1 MFAEVIIDIKH
12 HDVNHMYDYKIPE
25 HLKSILEV
33 GMRVWVPFGHLKR
46 TGIIMHLKMTSEDAT
61 KTIID
66 IDTVMPVFN
75 QKELSDIKHLVKNNH
90 MLYQHAIELMMP
102 HIFHLKYRY
111 EMVVKKRD
119 DFLEELKMTDVNKTY
134 TLLKKDEIHL
144 SKLKTRQQ
152 KGIIELTQKP
162 ISYYPKRHTQQYLYT
177 GKKYGR
183 LQTQCDRLN
192 MNTTYQK
199 PVLLEMGFSNSNIQT
214 LLKHDVFQRQDPPQS
229 QKHRHAIKKTNHPI
243 DVVILPYEKMI
254 EDVLKKITLAI
265 KNNEHMLI
273 LVPSTTMLKV
283 IQQDTNIALT
293 YDYKTTSKALV
304 SLIQIFSDAPQIVI
318 STRKGIF
325 LPVIFDRIYIIE
337 SHSKTYRF
345 DQGVFFDTMETLSYL
360 QPHANIHVH
369 SYAPFPSVL
378 SLIDHEKLELH
389 NPSVIDHQL
398 HLISMKD
405 ELISGHTK
413 VLSREVIEAT
423 LKALKKKHVLMYY
436 PKKGYQTV
444 NVCRLCGE
452 VQLCP
457 HCNAK
462 LKVNAAQQAYCMT
475 CHHNFELN
483 HTCSNHHQKMMKPLG
498 LGLEFVAKNI
508 QNLFTDVDVYVID
521 KEHDDR
527 LMTHQPS
534 IFIGTQKI
542 QSYLHLLDVELVVI
556 VLADLSFHVIDILDD
571 ERHMLDLITLTP
583 HAHHTIKHTYIQTY
597 DQNHPM
603 IQGLYHPL
611 KYMKD
616 LTKERELLL
625 LPPYGLLFEIDVHH
639 DSFFKGYQETLKI
652 QDVLNN
658 MNIQAIG
665 PVYEEIQ
672 PFKLIIK
679 IKKDQI
685 QQFYDF
691 VSSHHLQSR
700 RIQ

>member
-12 HDVNHMYDYKIPE
+12 HDVNHMYDYQIPE
-25 HLKSILEV
+25 HLKSILEI
-33 GMRVWVPFGHLKR
+33 GMRVWVPFGHIKR
-46 TGIIMHLKMTSEDAT
+46 TGIIMNLKMTSEDAR

-75 QKELSDIKHLVKNNH
+75 QKELSDITHLVINNH

-102 HIFHLKYRY
+102 HLFHLKYRY

-119 DFLEELKMTDVNKTY
+119 DFLDELKMTDIDTTY
-134 TLLKKDEIHL
+134 ALLKKDEIHL
-144 SKLKTRQQ
+144 SKLKIRQQ
-152 KGIIELTQKP
+152 KGIIELIQKP
-162 ISYYPKRHTQQYLYT
+162 ISYYPKRHAYRYLYT
-177 GKKYGR
+177 GKKYVR

-192 MNTTYQK
+192 INSTYQK
-199 PVLLEMGFSNSNIQT
+199 PELLEMGFSNTNIQT
-214 LLKHDVFQRQDPPQS
+214 LLKNDIFKRLDPPKI
-229 QKHRHAIKKTNHPI
+229 QKHMNINKTINHPV
-243 DVVILPYEKMI
+243 DVVIMPYENMI
-254 EDVLKKITLAI
+254 EDILKKIALAI
-265 KNNEHMLI
+265 RNNEHMLI
-273 LVPSTTMLKV
+273 LVSSTTMLKV
-283 IQQDTNIALT
+283 IQKDTNTALT
-293 YDYKTTSKALV
+293 YDYKTTSKRLL
-304 SLIQIFSDAPQIVI
+304 SLIQAFYDAPQIVI

-360 QPHANIHVH
+360 QPYAYIHAH
-369 SYAPFPSVL
+369 SYAPFPKLL
-378 SLIDHEKLELH
+378 SLIDYEKFKLQ
-389 NPSVIDHQL
+389 NQRFIDHQL
-398 HLISMKD
+398 HVISMKD
-405 ELISGHTK
+405 ELIFGHTK

-423 LKALKKKHVLMYY
+423 LKSLKKKHVLMYY

-462 LKVNAAQQAYCMT
+462 LKVNVKQQTYCMT
-475 CHHNFELN
+475 CHQSFELN

-498 LGLEFVAKNI
+498 LGLEYVAKNI
-508 QNLFTDVDVYVID
+508 KNLFTDVDVYVID
-521 KEHDDR
+521 KNHDDQWI
-527 LMTHQPS
+527 THQPS

-571 ERHMLDLITLTP
+571 ERHMFDLITLTP
-583 HAHHTIKHTYIQTY
+583 LAHHTIKHTYIQTY
-597 DQNHPM
+597 DPYHPM
-603 IQGLYHPL
+603 IKGLYHPL
-611 KYMKD
+611 EYMKNI
-616 LTKERELLL
+616 TKERELLL

-652 QDVLNN
+652 QDLLNK
-658 MNIQAIG
+658 MSIQAIG
-665 PVYEEIQ
+665 PVYEEVQ

-679 IKKDQI
+679 IKKDQT
-685 QQFYDF
+685 QKFYDF